1 MQMYSVSVCTA
12 FNGEGLGRP
21 NFNTVCHTSDRGNIS
36 EITKNQSNLMPPME
50 KKSSSSLELYK
61 FRALV
66 KSAAQYKSLK
76 NASCILYSFHR

>member
-1 MQMYSVSVCTA
+1 MYSVSVCTA

-21 NFNTVCHTSDRGNIS
+21 SFNTACHTSDRGNIS
-36 EITKNQSNLMPPME
+36 EITKNQSNLMPPIGKK
-50 KKSSSSLELYK
+50 KKSNSSLELYK

-76 NASCILYSFHR
+76 NASYPLLLS